1 MNTKVKTALKVVAAL
16 LVILMPLALI
26 FGIAVLTVPQ
36 YSNTFVGVLR
46 DAGVFKDS
54 ATGRVFFERFISY
67 VNA

>member
-46 DAGVFKDS
+46 DAGVFKDDEC
-54 ATGRVFFERFISY
+54 GRAYFMKFIDS